1 MAYRKATL
9 HSPVCNS
16 CFISLSNSPLP
27 TINMKRKTFGLCLD
41 FFIII
46 MFLFISVWVF
56 FIVIFL
62 QNNSVFK
69 CMPDNNFTFRVYI
82 YILNLYKKSVFQY
95 LHEKATFSFLSI
107 PGISLKFVIDLDKW
121 PTGRNIVYFQSVF
134 VVWRICV
141 FTQPILSNGQHHI
154 FCWNK
159 QIPSWHE
166 SQVSNTCRGVTMH
179 CRGRLCNYVM
189 NQL

>member
-56 FIVIFL
+56 SLSFF
-62 QNNSVFK
+62 FK
-69 CMPDNNFTFRVYI
+69 ITQFSNACLTIILHFGCI

-179 CRGRLCNYVM
+179 CRGSFVIM
-189 NQL
+189 